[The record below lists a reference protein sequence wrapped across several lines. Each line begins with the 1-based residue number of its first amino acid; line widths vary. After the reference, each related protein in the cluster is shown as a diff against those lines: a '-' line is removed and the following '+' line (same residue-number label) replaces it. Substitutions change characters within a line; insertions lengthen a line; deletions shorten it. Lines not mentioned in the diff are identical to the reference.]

1 MKIPYSFKYDET
13 TEKGLFDRVPL
24 SMYRKGLRPS
34 AVTVCAKIF
43 MYTGEEKAQNCRLT
57 YKDLRDEYGF
67 CKQTIADALGTLRA
81 QGEIERVR
89 RDMKGTDY
97 RFIGRNS
104 MQYDVIPHVLRT
116 GTIKD
121 KDGVRRKL
129 LASEIRVLANIMTAC
144 ADQRNGGN
152 VKKGGGTYHASYK
165 QMAYMLDLSEA
176 TVQNAIHNLIAAGI
190 VYKHE
195 AGVNRFKN
203 SAYRVRHYIYN
214 YQQRQEGRISPKKAA
229 KKEPHNVNVRNDCQ
243 AYYERRAEEIERRVN
258 KYMLPATQDAEYKEV
273 EALLRENSLKMGKY
287 VWGNRTAMETLLAK
301 NDALLRQRR
310 RILERLELDAALPFW
325 EEANVNNKLKLK
337 FARCKE
343 CGDTGERPNGYQC
356 TCWNQYGGEP

>member
-34 AVTVCAKIF
+34 AVTVCAKVF
-43 MYTGEEKAQNCRLT
+43 MYTGEEKGQNCRLT

-81 QGEIERVR
+81 QGVIERVR

-97 RFIGRNS
+97 RFVGRS
-104 MQYDVIPHVLRT
+104 SAQYDVIPHVLRT

-129 LASEIRVLANIMTAC
+129 LTSEIRVLANIMTAC

-165 QMAYMLDLSEA
+165 QMAYILDLSET

-214 YQQRQEGRISPKKAA
+214 YQQHQEGRISPKKAA
-229 KKEPHNVNVRNDCQ
+229 EREVRNVNARNDRQ
-243 AYYERRAEEIERRVN
+243 AYYDRSKAELEARVD
-258 KYMLPATQDAEYKEV
+258 KYMLPATKDAEYQETQALLMENNSKFKGAWGNRPAMEALMAKN
-273 EALLRENSLKMGKY
+273 EALLLK
-287 VWGNRTAMETLLAK
+287 
-301 NDALLRQRR
+301 RR
-310 RILERLELDAALPFW
+310 GILERLELDSALPFW
-325 EEANVNNKLKLK
+325 NEERINEKLKPK

-343 CGDTGERPNGYQC
+343 CSDTGERPNGYQC
-356 TCWNQYGGEP
+356 TCWRHYGGKP